1 MRAPRQTGA
10 ARTSGADTRQ
20 RAQDVALRLFTQR
33 GYEGTSLR
41 DIADELGINKASL
54 YYYFDGKEGIL
65 QSLFEQRGDEA
76 EDLLTWVQQQP
87 SEPALLEVAV
97 QRWVGSFTVEKLQ
110 GIRFLVA
117 NPLVLRSLPAGA
129 ARIGNDL
136 NAVADALAALLPDPS
151 DENVLL
157 LRMGLLAINAAVQ
170 AAVKTDLDDAAIVA
184 AAGRSATALVRIASE
199 APVHPPAAGD
209 RHHR

>member
-1 MRAPRQTGA
+1 M
-10 ARTSGADTRQ
+10 
-20 RAQDVALRLFTQR
+20 ALRLFTQR

-54 YYYFDGKEGIL
+54 YYHFDGKEGIL

-76 EDLLTWVQQQP
+76 EELLAWVQQQP

-110 GIRFLVA
+110 GIRFLAA
-117 NPLVLRSLPAGA
+117 NPLVLESAPTGA
-129 ARIGNDL
+129 ARIGDEV

-184 AAGRSATALVRIASE
+184 AAARSATALVRIASE
-199 APVHPPAAGD
+199 APVHPRAAGD
-209 RHHR
+209 RHQR